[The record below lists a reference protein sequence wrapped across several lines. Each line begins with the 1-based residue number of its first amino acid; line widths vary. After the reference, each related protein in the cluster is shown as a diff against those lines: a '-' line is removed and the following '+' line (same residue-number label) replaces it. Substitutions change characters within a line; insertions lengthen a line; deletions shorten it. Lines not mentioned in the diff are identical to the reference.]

1 MKRNNAGISLVEIVI
16 VIAILSIL
24 TATGAYSLS
33 QLTGYRARE
42 AADKVAS
49 SLAENKVVTLGKA
62 KKPGGMA
69 WELSRDGD
77 DYFVSTVHDIGTG
90 SEYRSNREQI
100 NEGKV
105 DVEVCEEWP
114 TVGPVWIT
122 IPDGGRYRIYFNR
135 GTGALLDMYG
145 DPAEYDVLLQF
156 TSGRKTYDVKVIS
169 KTGKVISDTVR
180 KE

>member
-16 VIAILSIL
+16 VVAILSIL

-49 SLAENKVVTLGKA
+49 SLAENKVATLGKA

-69 WELSRDGD
+69 WELSRVGD

-90 SEYRSNREQI
+90 SEYRSEREQI

-105 DVEVCEEWP
+105 DVKICEKWSG
-114 TVGPVWIT
+114 GPVWMT
-122 IPDGGRYRIYFNR
+122 LSDGQRYRIYFNR
-135 GTGALLDMYG
+135 GTGALLNMAG
-145 DPAEYDVLLQF
+145 NPAEYDVLLQIS
-156 TSGRKTYDVKVIS
+156 SGRKTYDVEVIS

>member
-69 WELSRDGD
+69 WEISRDGD
-77 DYFVSTVHDIGTG
+77 DYFVSTVYDIGTG

-105 DVEVCEEWP
+105 DVKVYEEWS
-114 TVGPVWIT
+114 VGSIWIP
-122 IPDGGRYRIYFNR
+122 INDGRRYRIYFNR

-145 DPAEYDVLLQF
+145 NPAEYDVLLRF

>member
-16 VIAILSIL
+16 VVAILAIL
-24 TATGAYSLS
+24 TGTGLYSIS
-33 QLTGYRARE
+33 QLTGFRARE

-49 SLAENKVVTLGKA
+49 SLTENKVATLGKA

-69 WELSRDGD
+69 WEISRVGD
-77 DYFVSTVHDIGTG
+77 DYFVSDVHDIGG
-90 SEYRSNREQI
+90 ASEYRSNREQI
-100 NEGKV
+100 NDGN
-105 DVEVCEEWP
+105 VEVMICEKWP
-114 TVGPVWIT
+114 VGDVWMD

-135 GTGALLDMYG
+135 GTGALCNSAGNPVSYN
-145 DPAEYDVLLQF
+145 VLVEIS
-156 TSGRKTYDVKVIS
+156 SGRKTYDVEVVS